1 MFQFRV
7 IPREVR
13 IPSSGKLVGYL
24 KIDRWNDFD
33 YQTMFQLSIFD
44 EIGNFQK
51 IGNIKIGFVGQS
63 VSTPTHSTLEKEF
76 ERLSDKYFSIGDDV
90 DYYSNLSKLS
100 TDTKAKVLESLND
113 VVGRE
118 SALKQAADEDVFR
131 TSLLRDTSLSII
143 KGQYFRVLYG
153 KPALTDFEFSFK
165 REKTEQLSEVSLN
178 FQVEAN
184 SSPSTNI
191 HAIIGRNGCGKTTIL
206 NGMIQAVTDSSTSN
220 GKFIDKSSLFDSPI
234 SRDYFDALVSV
245 SFSAF
250 DPFSPPEEQ
259 PNPAKG
265 TCYYYLGLKNRNQ
278 KGLHYTLEELQKNC
292 VSSLINCFSKEG
304 KKNRWLKAIDKL
316 CSDENFAA
324 MDLKQLESLYRV
336 EKKETQDK
344 QQPDSSRFQK
354 NYYKKIK
361 PTLSE
366 MSSGH
371 SIVLLTISKLVEKV
385 DEKTLVLLDEPES
398 HLHPPLLSAFTR
410 ALSDLLH
417 DRNGVAI
424 IATHSPVVLQEIPKS
439 CVWVLDRIGS
449 SLKPK
454 RPNRESFGENVGVLT
469 REVFGLETVKSGFHD
484 LLVDKVKSLNS
495 YDKVLKDFN
504 GQLGLE
510 GRAILKALT
519 SKNEEDRSND

>member
-1 MFQFRV
+1 MTLV
-7 IPREVR
+7 
-13 IPSSGKLVGYL
+13 PSSGNRVGYL
-24 KIDRWNDFD
+24 KIDRWNDFR

-44 EIGNFQK
+44 EDGTFHKVGNV
-51 IGNIKIGFVGQS
+51 KIGFVGQS
-63 VSTPTHSTLEKEF
+63 ISTATHSTLKKEF
-76 ERLSDKYFSIGDDV
+76 ENLSEEYFSLGDDV

-100 TDTKAKVLESLND
+100 ADTKSKVLESLND
-113 VVGRE
+113 VVDRE
-118 SALKQAADEDVFR
+118 SALRKATDEDVFR
-131 TSLLRDTSLSII
+131 RSLLRDASLSII

-153 KPALTDFEFSFK
+153 NPALTDFEFSFE
-165 REKTEQLSEVSLN
+165 REQNEQLSEVSLN
-178 FQVEAN
+178 FEVEAN
-184 SSPSTNI
+184 SSPSMNI

-206 NGMIQAVTDSSTSN
+206 NGMIHAVTDSVTSN
-220 GKFIDKSSLFDSPI
+220 CQFIDKSWLVDSPI

-265 TCYYYLGLKNRNQ
+265 TCYYYLGLKNRNK

-304 KKNRWLKAIDKL
+304 KKNRWLKAIEKL
-316 CSDENFAA
+316 CSDDNFEA
-324 MDLKQLESLYRV
+324 MNLKQLESLYRV
-336 EKKETQDK
+336 EKSEAREK
-344 QQPDSSRFQK
+344 QQPDSSHFQK
-354 NYYKKIK
+354 EYYKKIR
-361 PTLSE
+361 PILSE

-371 SIVLLTISKLVEKV
+371 SIVLLTITKLVEKV

-439 CVWVLDRIGS
+439 CVWVLERIGS
-449 SLKPK
+449 SLQAK

-484 LLVDKVKSLNS
+484 LLVEKAQSLNS

-510 GRAILKALT
+510 GRAILKALI
-519 SKNEEDRSND
+519 SNNEKGGSHD